1 MCGDV
6 VGSGCAGEGGIR
18 CFRPRGCCV
27 LVGLVVFVRGLR
39 PVPPCFWSVG
49 GGAPVGGIVCAED
62 AGLCVVQK
70 RGLSPLTPVV
80 TSQGCPPVLRGMVE
94 VCHLGGAEL
103 VVDKQHGA
111 RREQVSAPPTLLASL
126 LFLLYFPARQ
136 HLYLVLVSVSCPV
149 SAVRL
154 QGYCLCF
161 THGAPSMA
169 LNQRGS

>member
-1 MCGDV
+1 MLGR
-6 VGSGCAGEGGIR
+6 EGLGV
-18 CFRPRGCCV
+18 FVQG
-27 LVGLVVFVRGLR
+27 GVVFWLVWSCSCGACA
-39 PVPPCFWSVG
+39 PCPLLLFG
-49 GGAPVGGIVCAED
+49 GRRCARGGIVCAED
-62 AGLCVVQK
+62 AGLCVVQE

-80 TSQGCPPVLRGMVE
+80 TSQGCLPVLRGMVE

-126 LFLLYFPARQ
+126 LFLLYLPARQ